1 MKVLGRTG
9 SESYCSFLVEISVG
23 EMRQITA
30 TDPHRIPVGC
40 SIDVD
45 KIFNSVKLIL
55 AAEAQTAAYANTLH
69 ALANTIGDLAK
80 RVGEAVQL
88 PPPPAAKID
97 RGDTDS
103 GAM

>member
-9 SESYCSFLVEISVG
+9 SESYCSFIVEISVG

-30 TDPHRIPVGC
+30 TDPQRIPVGC

-45 KIFNSVKLIL
+45 KIFNSVKQIL
-55 AAEAQTAAYANTLH
+55 AAEPQTSAYANTLH

-88 PPPPAAKID
+88 PPPP
-97 RGDTDS
+97 RPPGDT